1 MLNFDRNARGNT
13 PNSGNTPKDAPKQ
26 GLKPALYE
34 PPATSGSSSGTHSTA
49 STRAAS
55 PPATGAATSSAA
67 REPQREASLSP
78 ASSSAMSMP
87 AVSTEGGES
96 RLSIGPKIKLK
107 GVEISD
113 CDVLVIEGHVEATV
127 FSKTM
132 EIAEPGTLQGTA
144 LIDVA
149 EIHGVFT
156 GELTARTRLVVHGT
170 GRVSGTIRYGKL
182 VVEEGGEMSGDI
194 QRISERDAQQAQQR
208 PSGTTATPPDLKLGL
223 SPQVAAG

>member
-1 MLNFDRNARGNT
+1 MLNFDRNNT
-13 PNSGNTPKDAPKQ
+13 RPPNNPKDAPKQ

-34 PPATSGSSSGTHSTA
+34 PPATSTSSS
-49 STRAAS
+49 
-55 PPATGAATSSAA
+55 PNSSAA
-67 REPQREASLSP
+67 PRPGTPPTGGTSASP
-78 ASSSAMSMP
+78 AAPASRDSTPSTTPTSAMSMP
-87 AVSTEGGES
+87 AVSTDSGES

-132 EIAEPGTLQGTA
+132 EISEPGTLQGTA

-149 EIHGVFT
+149 EIHGDFT
-156 GELTARTRLVVHGT
+156 GELTARTRLIVHGT

-182 VVEEGGEMSGDI
+182 VVEDGGELSGDI
-194 QRISERDAQQAQQR
+194 QRISEKDAQQPQQR
-208 PSGTTATPPDLKLGL
+208 PSGSSAPDLKLGL
-223 SPQVAAG
+223 TQQAAAG

>member
-13 PNSGNTPKDAPKQ
+13 QGNPKDAPKQ

-34 PPATSGSSSGTHSTA
+34 PPASSGSSSATNSTA
-49 STRAAS
+49 STRPAVPAS
-55 PPATGAATSSAA
+55 GAAPSPAA
-67 REPQREASLSP
+67 REPQRDASPSP
-78 ASSSAMSMP
+78 AASPAMSIP
-87 AVSTEGGES
+87 AVSTDGGES

-182 VVEEGGEMSGDI
+182 VVEEGGEISGDI
-194 QRISERDAQQAQQR
+194 QRISEREAQQPQQR
-208 PSGTTATPPDLKLGL
+208 PSGATATPPDLKLGL

>member
-1 MLNFDRNARGNT
+1 MLNFDRNARGNA
-13 PNSGNTPKDAPKQ
+13 PGNPKDAPKQ

-34 PPATSGSSSGTHSTA
+34 PPATSGASSSTHSSA
-49 STRAAS
+49 STRPATS
-55 PPATGAATSSAA
+55 PATGAAQSPAA
-67 REPQREASLSP
+67 REPQRDASPSSAQSP
-78 ASSSAMSMP
+78 AMSMP
-87 AVSTEGGES
+87 AVSTDGGES

-156 GELTARTRLVVHGT
+156 GELTARTRLIVHGT
-170 GRVSGTIRYGKL
+170 GKVSGTIRYGKL
-182 VVEEGGEMSGDI
+182 VVEEGGEISGDL
-194 QRISERDAQQAQQR
+194 QRITEGQGQSRSSSTSSQ
-208 PSGTTATPPDLKLGL
+208 DLRLGL
-223 SPQVAAG
+223 APATAGGLG

>member
-13 PNSGNTPKDAPKQ
+13 QPNPKDAPKQ

-34 PPATSGSSSGTHSTA
+34 PPAASGSSSTTHSPA
-49 STRAAS
+49 SSRPAT
-55 PPATGAATSSAA
+55 PPAGGAAPSPAA
-67 REPQREASLSP
+67 REPQRD
-78 ASSSAMSMP
+78 ASSSTAPSPAMSIP
-87 AVSTEGGES
+87 AVSTDGGES

-182 VVEEGGEMSGDI
+182 VVEEGGELSGDI
-194 QRISERDAQQAQQR
+194 QRISERDAQQTQQR
-208 PSGTTATPPDLKLGL
+208 PAGATTTAPDLKLGL

>member
-1 MLNFDRNARGNT
+1 MLNFDRNARGN
-13 PNSGNTPKDAPKQ
+13 NTPGNPKDTPKQ

-34 PPATSGSSSGTHSTA
+34 PPATSGASSTQSSA
-49 STRAAS
+49 STRPASAPAAG
-55 PPATGAATSSAA
+55 ATPSAAA
-67 REPQREASLSP
+67 REPQREASPSP
-78 ASSSAMSMP
+78 APSPAMSMP
-87 AVSTEGGES
+87 AVSTDGGES

-182 VVEEGGEMSGDI
+182 VVAEGGELSGDI
-194 QRISERDAQQAQQR
+194 QRISEREAQQAQQR
-208 PSGTTATPPDLKLGL
+208 PSGSTAAPPDLKLGL

>member
-1 MLNFDRNARGNT
+1 MLNFDRNARGNA
-13 PNSGNTPKDAPKQ
+13 PGNPKDAPKQ

-34 PPATSGSSSGTHSTA
+34 PPATSGPSSSTHSSA
-49 STRAAS
+49 STRPATS
-55 PPATGAATSSAA
+55 PATGAAQSPAP
-67 REPQREASLSP
+67 REPQRDATPSP
-78 ASSSAMSMP
+78 AQSPAMSMP
-87 AVSTEGGES
+87 AVSTDGGES

-182 VVEEGGEMSGDI
+182 VVEEGGELSGDI

>member
-1 MLNFDRNARGNT
+1 MLNFDRNTRPPTN
-13 PNSGNTPKDAPKQ
+13 PKDAPKQ

-34 PPATSGSSSGTHSTA
+34 PPASNAASTSTSGTATRPSTPPGGTGSA
-49 STRAAS
+49 
-55 PPATGAATSSAA
+55 PAPAP
-67 REPQREASLSP
+67 REPLRESSPSP
-78 ASSSAMSMP
+78 APTTMSMP
-87 AVSTEGGES
+87 TMSGDGAES

-132 EIAEPGTLQGTA
+132 EISEPGTLQGTA

-182 VVEEGGEMSGDI
+182 VVEEGGELSGDI
-194 QRISERDAQQAQQR
+194 QRISERDTQQPQQR
-208 PSGTTATPPDLKLGL
+208 PAGTGASPPDLKLGL
-223 SPQVAAG
+223 SPLAAAG

>member
-1 MLNFDRNARGNT
+1 MLNFDRGNRG
-13 PNSGNTPKDAPKQ
+13 PASKEPPKP

-34 PPATSGSSSGTHSTA
+34 PPAPSA
-49 STRAAS
+49 M
-55 PPATGAATSSAA
+55 PPAAQTPRPGAPLASQGANAPVARELASAPAATAA
-67 REPQREASLSP
+67 PTTAP
-78 ASSSAMSMP
+78 SAMP
-87 AVSTEGGES
+87 AFTNDGVES

-113 CDVLVIEGHVEATV
+113 CDELLIEGHVEATV

-156 GELTARTRLVVHGT
+156 GELTARTRLVIHGT

-182 VVEEGGEMSGDI
+182 VVEEGGELSGDV
-194 QRISERDAQQAQQR
+194 QRTSERESPARAAVA
-208 PSGTTATPPDLKLGL
+208 PAPDMKLGL
-223 SPQVAAG
+223 APQPATASF